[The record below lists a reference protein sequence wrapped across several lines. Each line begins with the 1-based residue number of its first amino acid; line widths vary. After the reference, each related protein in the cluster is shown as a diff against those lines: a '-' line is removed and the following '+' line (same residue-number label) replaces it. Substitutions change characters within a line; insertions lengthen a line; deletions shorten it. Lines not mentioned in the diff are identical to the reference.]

1 MKFSQLKKNISKRR
15 GSSSALAQR
24 YPCIGAGAHYRNR
37 QSSTISSSS
46 PGMVNGAWFFYVG

>member
-46 PGMVNGAWFFYVG
+46 PGMVNGA